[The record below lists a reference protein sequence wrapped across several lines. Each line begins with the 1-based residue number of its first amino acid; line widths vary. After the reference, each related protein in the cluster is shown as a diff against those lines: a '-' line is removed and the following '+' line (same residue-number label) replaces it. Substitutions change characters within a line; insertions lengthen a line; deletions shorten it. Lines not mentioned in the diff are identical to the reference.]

1 LDIPLDRLKRIAN
14 FNSFGVGKGI
24 RRLFA
29 LVSLMNH
36 SGTNCNVH
44 VEFVLPGV
52 IMLFAGRDLMPG
64 EELLID
70 YVSGTKG
77 KDFRN

>member
-1 LDIPLDRLKRIAN
+1 MAN
-14 FNSFGVGKGI
+14 FNSFGVGKGV

-29 LVSLMNH
+29 LVALMNH
-36 SGTNCNVH
+36 SGENCNVH

-52 IMLFAGRDLMPG
+52 IMLFAGRDIAPG

-77 KDFRN
+77 KDFRNQKLARYGITE